1 MSLNFIV
8 YEPLPV
14 SILYIYFAANA
25 TEYTV
30 SASDYQFKGKVGET
44 YIFYVRAAVQP
55 HHNSKSISSSSENAR
70 YSHPIKSSVN
80 VSGIVTLIK
89 CLMLF

>member
-80 VSGIVTLIK
+80 VSGIATHIK